1 MTKSP
6 GAILDGDSRPEG
18 RGIGTAPRTH
28 ENRGTLH
35 LEDARVIKQTAYD
48 GDQFVLRLGAP
59 ACASRAQPG
68 SFVHMTCDPTIPMR
82 RPLSIMRADPKAGW
96 IEVLYKVLGPGL
108 HALAARKAGDTLS
121 IIGPIGKPFTVHPE
135 RPRPIL
141 IGGGVGIPPMVF
153 LADRLRAEPPG
164 RYKPLV
170 LMGSEIPFPFRARP
184 SAIMVAGMPTGTI
197 ACMPLM
203 DEWGIASRLAS
214 RAGFPGCY
222 EGFVTELADEWLRTL
237 GAPQL
242 AEVELFACGPTP
254 MLAAA
259 AAVARR
265 HGVPCQASLEEFMAC
280 AVGGCAGCTVLVRT
294 PEGQS
299 MKRVCVDG
307 PVFDALT
314 VF

>member
-1 MTKSP
+1 MTRES
-6 GAILDGDSRPEG
+6 
-18 RGIGTAPRTH
+18 
-28 ENRGTLH
+28 RGTLH

-48 GDQFVLRLGAP
+48 GDQFVLRLAAP
-59 ACASRAQPG
+59 ACAARAEPG
-68 SFVHMTCDPTIPMR
+68 SFVHLTCDPTIPMR
-82 RPLSIMRADPKAGW
+82 RPLSIMRADATAGW

-108 HALAARKAGDTLS
+108 HALAARRAGETVS
-121 IIGPIGKPFTVHPE
+121 IIGPIGKPFTIHPE

-153 LADRLRAEPPG
+153 LADRLRAEPDG

-170 LMGSEIPFPFRARP
+170 LMGSEIPFPFRTRP
-184 SAIMVAGMPTGTI
+184 SAIVVAGMPTATI
-197 ACMPLM
+197 ACMPLLE
-203 DEWGIASRLAS
+203 EWGIASRLAT

-222 EGFVTELADEWLRTL
+222 EGFVTELADEWLRSL
-237 GAPQL
+237 ERPQL
-242 AEVELFACGPTP
+242 DEVELFACGPTA
-254 MLAAA
+254 MLAAT

-265 HGVPCQASLEEFMAC
+265 YGVPCQASLEEFMAC

-294 PEGQS
+294 PEGEA